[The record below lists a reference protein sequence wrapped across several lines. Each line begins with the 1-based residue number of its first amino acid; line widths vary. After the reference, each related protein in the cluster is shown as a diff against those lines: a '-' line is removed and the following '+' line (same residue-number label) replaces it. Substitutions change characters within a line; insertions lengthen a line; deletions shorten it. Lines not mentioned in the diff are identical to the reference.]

1 MYIQFLNFLCK
12 LNAYSNFLTSIKNK
26 KILLLMNETT
36 EKTRFLRFYQGNDGE
51 IFFENF
57 SVWLVEKDGSHKT
70 LQLNYPED
78 RQPLAGT
85 ADQIVPSP
93 DALPNL
99 EEHHPFFHF
108 ASLCPEDGIRVVYS
122 LIFLTKEKYEIRIPS
137 KSVTIK
143 EGALTILVVESKF
156 LHPVHFK
163 AILTHIY
170 NDIHHGAIQEV
181 FDLYYRPSIIRNN
194 FTLLFEA
201 LPFDISTTAEIGR
214 FHHLLFSVFQPNQ
227 VLMILMHLMISL
239 SVIVT
244 TMDTTKLCAGCF
256 SLLSLLYPTI
266 WPSVF
271 ISTLPS
277 NLLETVNSPFPFIIG
292 IPFRFFLR
300 DDMKNV
306 EVDTFINLDCGNIIS
321 SAKLDI
327 DPKINALISKVSD
340 LLNNELEI
348 FRRYKG
354 FPAYRI
360 QLILWQFML
369 ALMLI
374 SANMTDCDLSDPN
387 LMKKLAATLQDKK
400 RKRQLKRNSVQIG
413 IYDSIVID
421 FLCEHIISGFT
432 KYIPD
437 DFFGVLKSQ
446 SMKELMSFLQMK
458 FKE

>member
-1 MYIQFLNFLCK
+1 
-12 LNAYSNFLTSIKNK
+12 
-26 KILLLMNETT
+26 MNDTT
-36 EKTRFLRFYQGNDGE
+36 EKTRFLRFYQGNDDE

-57 SVWLVEKDGSHKT
+57 SVWLVEKDGSQKT

-78 RQPLAGT
+78 RQPLSGT
-85 ADQIVPSP
+85 ADHIAPSP

-99 EEHHPFFHF
+99 EQHHPFFHF

-137 KSVTIK
+137 KSITIK
-143 EGALTILVVESKF
+143 EGALTIFVVESKF

-170 NDIHHGAIQEV
+170 NDIHHGDIQEI
-181 FDLYYRPSIIRNN
+181 FNLYHRPVIIRNN

-214 FHHLLFSVFQPNQ
+214 FHHFLFSIFQPNQ
-227 VLMILMHLMISL
+227 VLIILIHLILSQ
-239 SVIVT
+239 SVIIT
-244 TMDTTKLCAGCF
+244 TTDTTKLCTGCF
-256 SLLSLLYPTI
+256 SFLSLLYPII

-292 IPFRFFLR
+292 IPLRFFLR

-321 SAKLDI
+321 SVKLDI
-327 DPKINALISKVSD
+327 DSKINALITKTSD

-348 FRRYKG
+348 CRKYKG
-354 FPAYRI
+354 FPSYRI

-374 SANMTDCDLSDPN
+374 SANMTDTDLSDPN
-387 LMKKLAATLQDKK
+387 IKKKLATALLDKK
-400 RKRQLKRNSVQIG
+400 RKRQSKRDSVQQG
-413 IYDSIVID
+413 LYDSIVID

-437 DFFGVLKSQ
+437 DFFGVLTSKN
-446 SMKELMSFLQMK
+446 MKELMSFLQTK